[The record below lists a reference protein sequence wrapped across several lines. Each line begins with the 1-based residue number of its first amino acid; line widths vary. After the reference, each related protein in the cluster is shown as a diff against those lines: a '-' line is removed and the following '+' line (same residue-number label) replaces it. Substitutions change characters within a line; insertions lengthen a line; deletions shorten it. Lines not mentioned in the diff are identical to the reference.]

1 MFSFF
6 KKKKKKST
14 SVDIIKEDTDENE
27 SDYGSIKT
35 ATGFSTTESARVST
49 EQASKIYAKPEKYD
63 RGLFDNGAAKVRAK
77 KIAFEDG
84 QKVYDS
90 YTGDVL
96 ELRKS
101 DAKLKYGEDW
111 QNHLAESDHKI
122 PLEKIHK
129 DNAKNPWVTNDD
141 LKKIANSDDNIE
153 VVSRKFNNAKRSRTN
168 EEFVTDDD
176 YLKLTG
182 VELSDE
188 GKEKA
193 IKSGRASQA
202 TIDKKIRKTT
212 VKNMIKTGHE
222 AGKYSAGNAGV
233 TAATMSGIMNITAV
247 IKGEKSVEDA
257 LADTAIDTGKA
268 AATGYVLG
276 GGLTTVSHTL
286 SSSSSKFLQGL
297 SSMNVPGKVIT
308 AVMLT
313 GDTIRRYGNGEIT
326 TEECIIE
333 LGGKGLNLATTGYS
347 MAMGQA
353 MIPIPIVGAAVG
365 ALVGSVITSKYYNG
379 LINTLQ
385 TKNLEHQERLR
396 IMAECEKV
404 ASEERAFRA
413 ELESYLQSYFRE
425 YKDCFDEALSE
436 IQYGFQSGDADV
448 VISGANQITRKLGG
462 KVYYETV
469 EEFKDF
475 LSDNTTD
482 IL

>member
-6 KKKKKKST
+6 KKKKKKTT
-14 SVDIIKEDTDENE
+14 SLDVLREENNKNEEED
-27 SDYGSIKT
+27 SIKA
-35 ATGFSTTESARVST
+35 ATGFSTMESARAST
-49 EQASKIYAKPEKYD
+49 ERASKIYAKSEKYD
-63 RGLFDNGAAKVRAK
+63 RSILDNGAAKVRAK
-77 KIAFEDG
+77 KNAFADG

-96 ELRKS
+96 ELKKS
-101 DAKLKYGEDW
+101 DAKLKYGKDW
-111 QNHLAESDHKI
+111 QKHLAESDHKI

-129 DNAKNPWVTNDD
+129 DNAKNPWLTNDD
-141 LKKIANSDDNIE
+141 LKNIANSDDNIE
-153 VVSRKFNNAKRSRTN
+153 VVSRKYNNAKRSRTN

-176 YLKLTG
+176 YLKRTG
-182 VELSDE
+182 VELSGE

-193 IKSGRASQA
+193 IQSGKASQ
-202 TIDKKIRKTT
+202 TIIDKKIRKTT
-212 VKNMIKTGHE
+212 AKNIIKTGHE

-297 SSMNVPGKVIT
+297 SSMNVPGQVIT

-333 LGGKGLNLATTGYS
+333 LGGKGLNFATTGYS
-347 MAMGQA
+347 MTIGQTL
-353 MIPIPIVGAAVG
+353 IPIPIVGAAVG
-365 ALVGSVITSKYYNG
+365 ALVGSVITSKYYNS
-379 LINTLQ
+379 LINTLK
-385 TKNLEHQERLR
+385 TKELEHQERLR
-396 IMAECEKV
+396 IMAECKK
-404 ASEERAFRA
+404 AADEERAFRA

-425 YKDCFDEALSE
+425 YRDCFDEALSE
-436 IQYGFQSGDADV
+436 IQYGFQSGDADS
-448 VISGANQITRKLGG
+448 VILGANQITKKLGG
-462 KVYYETV
+462 RVYYETV

-475 LSDNTTD
+475 LADDSTD

>member
-6 KKKKKKST
+6 KKKKKKTT
-14 SVDIIKEDTDENE
+14 SLDVLREENNKNEEED
-27 SDYGSIKT
+27 SIKA
-35 ATGFSTTESARVST
+35 ATGFSTMESARAST
-49 EQASKIYAKPEKYD
+49 ERASKIYAKSEKYD
-63 RGLFDNGAAKVRAK
+63 RSLLDNGAAKVRAK
-77 KIAFEDG
+77 KNAFADG

-96 ELRKS
+96 ELKKS
-101 DAKLKYGEDW
+101 DAKLKYGKDW
-111 QNHLAESDHKI
+111 QKHLAESDHKI

-129 DNAKNPWVTNDD
+129 DNAKNPWLTNDD
-141 LKKIANSDDNIE
+141 LKNIANSDDNIE
-153 VVSRKFNNAKRSRTN
+153 VVSRKYNNAKRSRTN

-176 YLKLTG
+176 YLKRTG
-182 VELSDE
+182 VELSGE

-193 IKSGRASQA
+193 IQSGKASQ
-202 TIDKKIRKTT
+202 TIIDKKIRKTAA
-212 VKNMIKTGHE
+212 KNIIKTGHE

-297 SSMNVPGKVIT
+297 SSMNVPGQVIT

-333 LGGKGLNLATTGYS
+333 LGGKGLNFATTGYS
-347 MAMGQA
+347 MTIGQTL
-353 MIPIPIVGAAVG
+353 IPIPIVGAAVG
-365 ALVGSVITSKYYNG
+365 ALVGSVITSKYYNS
-379 LINTLQ
+379 LINTLK
-385 TKNLEHQERLR
+385 TKELEHQERLR
-396 IMAECEKV
+396 IMAECKK
-404 ASEERAFRA
+404 AADEERVFRA

-425 YKDCFDEALSE
+425 YRDCFDEALSE
-436 IQYGFQSGDADV
+436 IQYGFQSGDADS
-448 VISGANQITRKLGG
+448 VILGANQITRKLGG

-475 LSDNTTD
+475 LADDSTD

>member
-6 KKKKKKST
+6 KKKKKKTT
-14 SVDIIKEDTDENE
+14 SLDVLREENNKNEEED
-27 SDYGSIKT
+27 SIKA
-35 ATGFSTTESARVST
+35 ATGFSTMESARAST
-49 EQASKIYAKPEKYD
+49 ERASKIYAKSEKYD
-63 RGLFDNGAAKVRAK
+63 RSILDNGAAKVRAK
-77 KIAFEDG
+77 KNAFADG

-96 ELRKS
+96 ELKKS
-101 DAKLKYGEDW
+101 DAKLKYGKDW
-111 QNHLAESDHKI
+111 QKHLAESDHKI

-129 DNAKNPWVTNDD
+129 DNAKNPWLTNDD
-141 LKKIANSDDNIE
+141 LKNIANSDDNIE
-153 VVSRKFNNAKRSRTN
+153 VVSRKYNNAKRSRTN

-176 YLKLTG
+176 YLKKTG
-182 VELSDE
+182 VELSGE

-193 IKSGRASQA
+193 IQSGKASQ
-202 TIDKKIRKTT
+202 TIIDKKIRKTAA
-212 VKNMIKTGHE
+212 KNIIKTGHE

-297 SSMNVPGKVIT
+297 SSMNVPGQVIT

-333 LGGKGLNLATTGYS
+333 LGGKGLNFATTGYS
-347 MAMGQA
+347 MTIGQTL
-353 MIPIPIVGAAVG
+353 IPIPIVGAAVG
-365 ALVGSVITSKYYNG
+365 ALVGSVITSKYYNS
-379 LINTLQ
+379 LINTLK
-385 TKNLEHQERLR
+385 TKELEHQERLR
-396 IMAECEKV
+396 IMAECKK
-404 ASEERAFRA
+404 AADEERAFRA

-425 YKDCFDEALSE
+425 YRDCFDEALSE
-436 IQYGFQSGDADV
+436 IQYGFQSGDADS
-448 VISGANQITRKLGG
+448 VILGANQITRKLGG
-462 KVYYETV
+462 RVYYETV

-475 LSDNTTD
+475 LADDSTD

>member
-6 KKKKKKST
+6 KKKKKKTT
-14 SVDIIKEDTDENE
+14 SLDVLREENNKNEEED
-27 SDYGSIKT
+27 SIKA
-35 ATGFSTTESARVST
+35 ATGFSTMESARAST
-49 EQASKIYAKPEKYD
+49 ERASKIYAKSEKYD
-63 RGLFDNGAAKVRAK
+63 RSILDNGAAKVRAK
-77 KIAFEDG
+77 KNAFADG

-96 ELRKS
+96 ELKKS
-101 DAKLKYGEDW
+101 DAKLKYGKDW
-111 QNHLAESDHKI
+111 QKHLAESDHKI

-129 DNAKNPWVTNDD
+129 DNAKNPWLTNDD
-141 LKKIANSDDNIE
+141 LKNIANSDDNIE
-153 VVSRKFNNAKRSRTN
+153 VVSRKYNNAKRSRTN

-176 YLKLTG
+176 YLKRTG
-182 VELSDE
+182 VELSGE

-193 IKSGRASQA
+193 IQSGKASQ
-202 TIDKKIRKTT
+202 TIIDKKIRKTAA
-212 VKNMIKTGHE
+212 KNIIKTGHE

-297 SSMNVPGKVIT
+297 SSMNVPGQVIT

-333 LGGKGLNLATTGYS
+333 LGGKGLSFATTGYS
-347 MAMGQA
+347 MTIGQTL
-353 MIPIPIVGAAVG
+353 IPIPIVGAAVG
-365 ALVGSVITSKYYNG
+365 ALVGSVITSKYYNS
-379 LINTLQ
+379 LINTLK
-385 TKNLEHQERLR
+385 TKELEHQERLR
-396 IMAECEKV
+396 IMAECKK
-404 ASEERAFRA
+404 AADEERAFRA

-425 YKDCFDEALSE
+425 YRDCFDEALSE
-436 IQYGFQSGDADV
+436 IQYGFQSGDADS
-448 VISGANQITRKLGG
+448 VILGANQITRKLGG
-462 KVYYETV
+462 RVYYETV

-475 LSDNTTD
+475 LADDSTD

>member
-14 SVDIIKEDTDENE
+14 SLDVLREENNKNEEED
-27 SDYGSIKT
+27 SIKT
-35 ATGFSTTESARVST
+35 ATGFSTMKSARAST
-49 EQASKIYAKPEKYD
+49 EQASKIYAKSEKYD
-63 RGLFDNGAAKVRAK
+63 RSLFDDGAAKVRAK
-77 KIAFEDG
+77 KNAFADG

-96 ELRKS
+96 ELKKS
-101 DAKLKYGEDW
+101 DAKLKYGKDW
-111 QNHLAESDHKI
+111 QKHLAESDHKV

-129 DNAKNPWVTNDD
+129 DNSKNPWLTNDD
-141 LKKIANSDDNIE
+141 LKNIANSDDNIE
-153 VVSRKFNNAKRSRTN
+153 VLSRKFNNAKRSRTN

-176 YLKLTG
+176 YLRRTG

-193 IKSGRASQA
+193 IKSGKASQA
-202 TIDKKIRKTT
+202 RIDKKIRKTE
-212 VKNMIKTGHE
+212 VKNIIKTGHE

-297 SSMNVPGKVIT
+297 SSMNVPGQVIT

-333 LGGKGLNLATTGYS
+333 LGGKGLNFATTGYS
-347 MAMGQA
+347 MTIGQTL
-353 MIPIPIVGAAVG
+353 IPIPIVGAAVG
-365 ALVGSVITSKYYNG
+365 ALVGSVITSKYYNS
-379 LINTLQ
+379 LINTLK
-385 TKNLEHQERLR
+385 TKELEHQERLR
-396 IMAECEKV
+396 IMAECKK
-404 ASEERAFRA
+404 AAAEERAFRA

-425 YKDCFDEALSE
+425 YRDCFDEALSE
-436 IQYGFQSGDADV
+436 IQYGFQSGDADS
-448 VISGANQITRKLGG
+448 VILGANQITRKLGG

-475 LSDNTTD
+475 LADDSTD

>member
-6 KKKKKKST
+6 KKKKKKTT
-14 SVDIIKEDTDENE
+14 SLDVLREENNKNEEED
-27 SDYGSIKT
+27 SIKA
-35 ATGFSTTESARVST
+35 ATGFSTMESARAST
-49 EQASKIYAKPEKYD
+49 ERASKIYAKSEKYD
-63 RGLFDNGAAKVRAK
+63 RSILDNGAAKVRAK
-77 KIAFEDG
+77 KNAFADG

-96 ELRKS
+96 ELKKS
-101 DAKLKYGEDW
+101 DAKLKYGKDW
-111 QNHLAESDHKI
+111 QKHLAESDHKI

-129 DNAKNPWVTNDD
+129 DNAKNPWLTNDD
-141 LKKIANSDDNIE
+141 LKNIANSDDNIE
-153 VVSRKFNNAKRSRTN
+153 VVSRKYNNAKRSRTN

-176 YLKLTG
+176 YLKRTG
-182 VELSDE
+182 VELSGE

-193 IKSGRASQA
+193 IQSGKASQ
-202 TIDKKIRKTT
+202 TIIDKKIRKTAA
-212 VKNMIKTGHE
+212 KNIIKTGHE

-297 SSMNVPGKVIT
+297 SSMNVPGQVIT

-333 LGGKGLNLATTGYS
+333 LGGKGLNFATTGYS
-347 MAMGQA
+347 MTIGQTL
-353 MIPIPIVGAAVG
+353 IPIPIVGAAVG
-365 ALVGSVITSKYYNG
+365 ALVGSVITSKYYNS
-379 LINTLQ
+379 LINTLK
-385 TKNLEHQERLR
+385 TKELEHQERLR
-396 IMAECEKV
+396 IMAECKK
-404 ASEERAFRA
+404 AADEERAFRA

-425 YKDCFDEALSE
+425 YRDCFDEALSE
-436 IQYGFQSGDADV
+436 IQYGFQSGDADS
-448 VISGANQITRKLGG
+448 VILGANQITRKLGG
-462 KVYYETV
+462 RVYYETV

-475 LSDNTTD
+475 LADDSTD

>member
-6 KKKKKKST
+6 KKKKKKTT
-14 SVDIIKEDTDENE
+14 SLDVLREENNKNEEED
-27 SDYGSIKT
+27 SIKA
-35 ATGFSTTESARVST
+35 ATGFSTMESARAST
-49 EQASKIYAKPEKYD
+49 ERASKIYAKSEKYD
-63 RGLFDNGAAKVRAK
+63 RSILDNGAAKVRAK
-77 KIAFEDG
+77 KNAFADG

-96 ELRKS
+96 ELKKS
-101 DAKLKYGEDW
+101 DAKLKYGKDW
-111 QNHLAESDHKI
+111 QKHLAESDHKI

-129 DNAKNPWVTNDD
+129 DNAKNPWLTNDD
-141 LKKIANSDDNIE
+141 LKNIANSDDNIE
-153 VVSRKFNNAKRSRTN
+153 VVSRKYNNAKRSRTN

-176 YLKLTG
+176 YLKKTG
-182 VELSDE
+182 VELSGE

-193 IKSGRASQA
+193 IQSGKASQ
-202 TIDKKIRKTT
+202 TIIDKKIRKTAA
-212 VKNMIKTGHE
+212 KNIIKTGHE

-297 SSMNVPGKVIT
+297 SSMNVPGQVIT

-333 LGGKGLNLATTGYS
+333 LGGKGLNFATTGYS
-347 MAMGQA
+347 MTIGQTL
-353 MIPIPIVGAAVG
+353 IPIPIVGAAVG
-365 ALVGSVITSKYYNG
+365 ALVGSVITSKYYNS
-379 LINTLQ
+379 LINTLK
-385 TKNLEHQERLR
+385 TKELEHQERLR
-396 IMAECEKV
+396 IMAECKK
-404 ASEERAFRA
+404 AADEERAFRA

-425 YKDCFDEALSE
+425 YRDCFDEALSE
-436 IQYGFQSGDADV
+436 IQYGFQSGNADS
-448 VISGANQITRKLGG
+448 VILGANQITRKLGG

-475 LSDNTTD
+475 LADDSTD

>member
-6 KKKKKKST
+6 KKKKKKTT
-14 SVDIIKEDTDENE
+14 SLDVLREENNKNEEED
-27 SDYGSIKT
+27 SIKA
-35 ATGFSTTESARVST
+35 ATGFSTMESARAST
-49 EQASKIYAKPEKYD
+49 ERASKIYAKSEKYD
-63 RGLFDNGAAKVRAK
+63 RSLLDNGAAKVRAK
-77 KIAFEDG
+77 KNAFADG

-96 ELRKS
+96 ELKKS
-101 DAKLKYGEDW
+101 DAKLKYGKDW
-111 QNHLAESDHKI
+111 QKHLAESDHKI

-129 DNAKNPWVTNDD
+129 DNAKNPWLTNDD
-141 LKKIANSDDNIE
+141 LKNIANSDDNIE
-153 VVSRKFNNAKRSRTN
+153 VVSRKYNNAKRSRTN

-176 YLKLTG
+176 YLKRTG
-182 VELSDE
+182 VELSGE

-193 IKSGRASQA
+193 IQSGKASQ
-202 TIDKKIRKTT
+202 TIIDKKIRKTAA
-212 VKNMIKTGHE
+212 KNIIKTGHE

-297 SSMNVPGKVIT
+297 SSMNVPGQVIT

-333 LGGKGLNLATTGYS
+333 LGGKGLNFATTGYS
-347 MAMGQA
+347 MTIGQTL
-353 MIPIPIVGAAVG
+353 IPIPIVGAAVG
-365 ALVGSVITSKYYNG
+365 ALVGSVITSKYYNS
-379 LINTLQ
+379 LINTLK
-385 TKNLEHQERLR
+385 TKELEHQERLR
-396 IMAECEKV
+396 IMAECKK
-404 ASEERAFRA
+404 AADEERAFRA

-425 YKDCFDEALSE
+425 YRDCFDEALSE
-436 IQYGFQSGDADV
+436 IQYGFQSGDADS
-448 VISGANQITRKLGG
+448 VILGANQITRKLGG

-475 LSDNTTD
+475 LADDSTD

>member
-6 KKKKKKST
+6 KKKKKKTT
-14 SVDIIKEDTDENE
+14 SLDVLREENNKNEEED
-27 SDYGSIKT
+27 SIKA
-35 ATGFSTTESARVST
+35 ATGFSTMESARAST
-49 EQASKIYAKPEKYD
+49 ERASKIYAKSEKYD
-63 RGLFDNGAAKVRAK
+63 RSILDNGAAKVRAK
-77 KIAFEDG
+77 KNAFADG

-96 ELRKS
+96 ELKKS
-101 DAKLKYGEDW
+101 DAKLKYGKDW
-111 QNHLAESDHKI
+111 QKHLAESDHKI

-129 DNAKNPWVTNDD
+129 DNAKNPWLTNDD
-141 LKKIANSDDNIE
+141 LKNIANSDDNIE
-153 VVSRKFNNAKRSRTN
+153 VVSRKYNNAKRSRTN

-176 YLKLTG
+176 YLKKTG
-182 VELSDE
+182 VELSGE

-193 IKSGRASQA
+193 IQSGKASQ
-202 TIDKKIRKTT
+202 TIIDKKIRKTAA
-212 VKNMIKTGHE
+212 KNIIKTGHE

-297 SSMNVPGKVIT
+297 SSMNVPGQVIT

-333 LGGKGLNLATTGYS
+333 LGGKGLNFATTGYS
-347 MAMGQA
+347 MTIGQTL
-353 MIPIPIVGAAVG
+353 IPIPIVGAAVG
-365 ALVGSVITSKYYNG
+365 ALVGSVITSKYYNS
-379 LINTLQ
+379 LINTLK
-385 TKNLEHQERLR
+385 TKELEHQERLR
-396 IMAECEKV
+396 IMAECKK
-404 ASEERAFRA
+404 AADEERAFRA

-425 YKDCFDEALSE
+425 YRDCFDEALSE
-436 IQYGFQSGDADV
+436 IQYGFQSGDADS
-448 VISGANQITRKLGG
+448 VILGANQITRKLGG

-475 LSDNTTD
+475 LADDSTD

>member
-6 KKKKKKST
+6 KKKKKKIT
-14 SVDIIKEDTDENE
+14 SLDVLREENNKNEEED
-27 SDYGSIKT
+27 SIKA
-35 ATGFSTTESARVST
+35 ATGFSTMESARAST
-49 EQASKIYAKPEKYD
+49 ERASKIYAKSEKYD
-63 RGLFDNGAAKVRAK
+63 RSLLDNGAAKVRAK
-77 KIAFEDG
+77 KNAFADG

-96 ELRKS
+96 ELKKS
-101 DAKLKYGEDW
+101 DAKLKYGKDW
-111 QNHLAESDHKI
+111 QKHLAESDHKI

-129 DNAKNPWVTNDD
+129 DNAKNPWLTNDD
-141 LKKIANSDDNIE
+141 LKNIANSDDNIE
-153 VVSRKFNNAKRSRTN
+153 VVSRKYNNAKRSRTN

-176 YLKLTG
+176 YLKRTG
-182 VELSDE
+182 VELSGE

-193 IKSGRASQA
+193 IQSGKASQ
-202 TIDKKIRKTT
+202 TIIDKKIRKTAA
-212 VKNMIKTGHE
+212 KNIIKTGHE

-297 SSMNVPGKVIT
+297 SSMNVPGQVIT

-333 LGGKGLNLATTGYS
+333 LGGKGLNFATTGYS
-347 MAMGQA
+347 MTIGQTL
-353 MIPIPIVGAAVG
+353 IPIPIVGAAVG
-365 ALVGSVITSKYYNG
+365 VLVGSVITSKYYNS
-379 LINTLQ
+379 LINTLK
-385 TKNLEHQERLR
+385 TKELEHQERLR
-396 IMAECEKV
+396 IMAECKK
-404 ASEERAFRA
+404 AADEERAFRA

-425 YKDCFDEALSE
+425 YRDCFDEALSE
-436 IQYGFQSGDADV
+436 IQYGFQSGDADS
-448 VISGANQITRKLGG
+448 VILGANQITRKLGG

-475 LSDNTTD
+475 LADDSTD